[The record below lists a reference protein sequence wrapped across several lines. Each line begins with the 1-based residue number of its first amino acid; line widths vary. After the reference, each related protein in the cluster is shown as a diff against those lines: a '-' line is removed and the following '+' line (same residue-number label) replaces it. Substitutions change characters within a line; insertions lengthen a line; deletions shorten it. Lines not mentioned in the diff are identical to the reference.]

1 MSIFIHDCIECQQN
15 KHVNQQIQ
23 TSTIRTFSQNAS
35 FFNYRI
41 SMETKRP
48 INPPSKQNSY
58 IHVIVVA
65 FSHFVV
71 TVPVKQNNAQ
81 NAVNSLLH
89 HWILN
94 LDLPFI

>member
-15 KHVNQQIQ
+15 KHINRKIQ
-23 TSTIRTFSQNAS
+23 TSTIQTFPENAS
-35 FFNYRI
+35 HFNYRI
-41 SMETKRP
+41 SMDTKGP

-58 IHVIVVA
+58 IHVIVDA

-81 NAVNSLLH
+81 NAVHSQ
-89 HWILN
+89 
-94 LDLPFI
+94 